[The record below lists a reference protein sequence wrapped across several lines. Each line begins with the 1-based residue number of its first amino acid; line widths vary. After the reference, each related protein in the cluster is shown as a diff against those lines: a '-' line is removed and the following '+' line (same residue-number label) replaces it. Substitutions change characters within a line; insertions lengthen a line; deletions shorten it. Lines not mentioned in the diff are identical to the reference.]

1 MRFTRN
7 SYSFSLSTISIVQ
20 MCLCVSGCVCECASE
35 AVSKVVSGY
44 LLHVNCH
51 HEMAMAVW
59 RNISAHFICSHRYD
73 AVRIS
78 GHEFK
83 MLVIATKSKLFN
95 RREMGELEPKMC
107 AIFSLNLFLSFCLLS
122 TSFVVYLLAQ
132 INPALIDDSAA
143 SKDKRCAYFSFH
155 VIFKQRKKCPFY
167 NLPLMP
173 LLPVSGSFYH
183 HFTTNVT
190 VLLSFSAFSLLQS
203 SFGTHAKSRL
213 WTISRDGKTTCVQI
227 LRVALQLLLS
237 SAFSFVPWQSI
248 KNSDCCVLVFCLL
261 YTTSKYTSTL
271 LLLLLKSISFSSWCC
286 HYSSYCSSVFFVS
299 VCSMYAFFIII
310 IRCYRTFSLAHT
322 HPEKW
327 RDDFSFGLLFFFLFC
342 SSSLFFFSST
352 VAIVH
357 NWLYF
362 TPYDISRSS
371 VLCIFHVEYWT
382 LNRWKCAESVAT
394 CCGNRI
400 EHSVRERAFAQ
411 THVWK
416 FNLHSFRFVD
426 FLTFISICPTMSL
439 SICLLSMP
447 RALKRFRKISIR
459 YAVCWCY
466 KHLRLPISIGSPFL
480 VPAHTPPLLSYSSSA
495 SLRSKRRKGTKI
507 TKRWIAQ
514 SEIYRQTTA
523 EFSSTAVI
531 NYCVPI
537 CSEAVYRFLSF
548 AIVCCRFAIY
558 SGLFIKMYNDLFGP
572 SHSTA

>member
-1 MRFTRN
+1 MRPNFEGCFT
-7 SYSFSLSTISIVQ
+7 
-20 MCLCVSGCVCECASE
+20 A
-35 AVSKVVSGY
+35 
-44 LLHVNCH
+44 
-51 HEMAMAVW
+51 
-59 RNISAHFICSHRYD
+59 
-73 AVRIS
+73 
-78 GHEFK
+78 
-83 MLVIATKSKLFN
+83 
-95 RREMGELEPKMC
+95 P
-107 AIFSLNLFLSFCLLS
+107 
-122 TSFVVYLLAQ
+122 
-132 INPALIDDSAA
+132 
-143 SKDKRCAYFSFH
+143 
-155 VIFKQRKKCPFY
+155 
-167 NLPLMP
+167 
-173 LLPVSGSFYH
+173 
-183 HFTTNVT
+183 
-190 VLLSFSAFSLLQS
+190 
-203 SFGTHAKSRL
+203 
-213 WTISRDGKTTCVQI
+213 
-227 LRVALQLLLS
+227 

-447 RALKRFRKISIR
+447 RALKRFRKISIG

-480 VPAHTPPLLSYSSSA
+480 VPAHTPPLLSCSSSA
-495 SLRSKRRKGTKI
+495 SSRSKRRKGTKI

-548 AIVCCRFAIY
+548 CNRSLY
-558 SGLFIKMYNDLFGP
+558 
-572 SHSTA
+572 

>member
-44 LLHVNCH
+44 LSHVNCH

-327 RDDFSFGLLFFFLFC
+327 RDDFSFGLLFFSFSVPLH
-342 SSSLFFFSST
+342 FFSS
-352 VAIVH
+352 H
-357 NWLYF
+357 
-362 TPYDISRSS
+362 
-371 VLCIFHVEYWT
+371 
-382 LNRWKCAESVAT
+382 
-394 CCGNRI
+394 
-400 EHSVRERAFAQ
+400 
-411 THVWK
+411 
-416 FNLHSFRFVD
+416 
-426 FLTFISICPTMSL
+426 
-439 SICLLSMP
+439 
-447 RALKRFRKISIR
+447 
-459 YAVCWCY
+459 
-466 KHLRLPISIGSPFL
+466 
-480 VPAHTPPLLSYSSSA
+480 PPLLLFTIDYI
-495 SLRSKRRKGTKI
+495 SLHTTFLAQVFCVYFTLNIEHWIVENALNRSRHAVETVLSI
-507 TKRWIAQ
+507 RWERESIR
-514 SEIYRQTTA
+514 SNTCLEIQFTF
-523 EFSSTAVI
+523 FSFR
-531 NYCVPI
+531 
-537 CSEAVYRFLSF
+537 RFLDIYFHLSYNELEHLPVIDAKSF
-548 AIVCCRFAIY
+548 KTIPKNFHRICCV
-558 SGLFIKMYNDLFGP
+558 LML
-572 SHSTA
+572 